1 VNSSLFNQP
10 SFRPNY
16 LAGIVNHGVY
26 TTGPFST
33 VHAGFANII
42 LGPVLSF
49 PTEASTRSKQEETA
63 FLIRQILDAPML
75 AASMVSPSELLQAQL
90 EKLAVNAIINP
101 LTVIFDCLNG
111 ELFHSVAT
119 RVLIRALI
127 YELSTVICATI
138 LSRNKNVDPAVLARF
153 SPEELEKVISEV
165 SAKTAGN
172 ISSMRQDVCAG
183 RKTEIDYIN
192 GYIIARG
199 AECGIKC
206 PQHSKL
212 VRLVKGKTLIA
223 ESQIPE
229 VFQDLRI

>member
-26 TTGPFST
+26 TTGPFSA

-75 AASMVSPSELLQAQL
+75 AASMVSQSELLQAQL

-111 ELFHSVAT
+111 DLFHSVPT

-127 YELSTVICATI
+127 YELSTIIRATI

-153 SPEELEKVISEV
+153 SPEKLEKVISEV

-192 GYIIARG
+192 GYVIARG

-212 VRLVKGKTLIA
+212 VRLVKGRTLIT